1 MKMSALII
9 TLAVLSLAACGKND
23 TTGTSAPS
31 PSQMTPVEPGPP
43 APPVPAT
50 PPATPAPQAAAPA
63 PESAASATAP
73 ASPEAAPAPQVAAP
87 ETAAPAGEDTG
98 AAAGGGAL
106 SMDDGKALAKK
117 SGCFAC
123 HAVERKIIGPAWNDV
138 SERYKG
144 NAEAKDILVKW
155 VHTGGTGRWKDPK
168 TGQEMGMMPPY
179 SPRVPDAEI
188 DSLVDFILALKK

>member
-9 TLAVLSLAACGKND
+9 TLAVLSLAACGKNE
-23 TTGTSAPS
+23 TTGTPS
-31 PSQMTPVEPGPP
+31 PSQMTPVAPGP
-43 APPVPAT
+43 AVPPTPAT
-50 PPATPAPQAAAPA
+50 PPTTPAPQAAAPV
-63 PESAASATAP
+63 PESAAPATAP
-73 ASPEAAPAPQVAAP
+73 ASSEAAPAAQGAAP
-87 ETAAPAGEDTG
+87 EAAAPAGKDVG
-98 AAAGGGAL
+98 ASAAGGAL

-138 SERYKG
+138 SEKYKG
-144 NAEAKDILVKW
+144 NADAKTILVKW

-168 TGQEMGMMPPY
+168 TGQEMGVMPPY
-179 SPRVPDAEI
+179 SPRVPNAEI